1 MEEDKQPRMT
11 TLKRLYEDMS
21 TAPSKISMGHT
32 TQKMEVADSMFE
44 TPKAKK
50 MAKGGCCR
58 GDGIAQRGKTR
69 GRMV

>member
-1 MEEDKQPRMT
+1 MEEDQPRMLS
-11 TLKRLYEDMS
+11 LKKMYEEMT

-32 TQKMEVADSMFE
+32 TQAMKSADSMFD

-58 GDGIAQRGKTR
+58 GDGIAQRGKTK

>member
-1 MEEDKQPRMT
+1 MEEDQPRMIS
-11 TLKRLYEDMS
+11 LKKMYEGMT

-32 TQKMEVADSMFE
+32 TQGMKSADEMFGK
-44 TPKAKK
+44 PKAKK

-69 GRMV
+69 GKMV